1 VHVGRG
7 GPTLVSGQRT
17 SPKNFEISLQINKI
31 INLSL
36 QNYFFVP
43 PKIFS
48 FHFNPIFFPPTHF
61 LPESPLLA
69 FYFLQTLSTCFFF
82 ALFTPLTHF
91 FFPFST
97 RGIPSPNA
105 SLYTPSALA
114 ISMISFYPLSP
125 SHGIPMNP

>member
-69 FYFLQTLSTCFFF
+69 FYFLQTLSACFFF
-82 ALFTPLTHF
+82 LPILPLSFLFPPFPRGHAWHPLPPTPL
-91 FFPFST
+91 ST
-97 RGIPSPNA
+97 PH
-105 SLYTPSALA
+105 LA
-114 ISMISFYPLSP
+114 ISMISFFSLSP
-125 SHGIPMNP
+125 THGIP